1 MNFHNYLNFF
11 IKIVLQICNPEKNY
25 IIVAKK
31 RPIVIID
38 NKPEIHLE
46 NELFQNE
53 VLRPILKMQHTIT
66 LKLFDSHID
75 NLGVVWNDIKKSK
88 KIKCVENQLS
98 KNIQFKN
105 LVIGIVVGQF
115 NELEMNK
122 YLSNSREYNKR
133 ILQMTIQRIVSTIK

>member
-1 MNFHNYLNFF
+1 M
-11 IKIVLQICNPEKNY
+11 
-25 IIVAKK
+25 AKE
-31 RPIVIID
+31 RPIVNID

-53 VLRPILKMQHTIT
+53 VLRPILKMQHDIT
-66 LKLFDSHID
+66 LKLFSNHIN
-75 NLGVVWNDIKKSK
+75 NLGIVWEDLKKSK
-88 KIKCVENQLS
+88 KKQCVENQLS

-122 YLSNSREYNKR
+122 YLTNSREYNKR
-133 ILQMTIQRIVSTIK
+133 SLQMTIQRIVSTI

>member
-1 MNFHNYLNFF
+1 MYQHF
-11 IKIVLQICNPEKNY
+11 IANLHSYKSY
-25 IIVAKK
+25 IIVAKE
-31 RPIVIID
+31 RPIVNID

-46 NELFQNE
+46 KELFQNE
-53 VLRPILKMQHTIT
+53 VLRPILKMQHDIT
-66 LKLFDSHID
+66 LNLFRNHID
-75 NLGVVWNDIKKSK
+75 NLGIVWKDLKKSK
-88 KIKCVENQLS
+88 KNQCVKNQLS

-122 YLSNSREYNKR
+122 YLSFSREYNKR

>member
-1 MNFHNYLNFF
+1 M
-11 IKIVLQICNPEKNY
+11 
-25 IIVAKK
+25 AKE
-31 RPIVIID
+31 RPIVNID
-38 NKPEIHLE
+38 NKPEFHLE

-53 VLRPILKMQHTIT
+53 VLRPILKMQHDIT
-66 LKLFDSHID
+66 LKLFFNHIN
-75 NLGVVWNDIKKSK
+75 NLGIIWKDIKKSK
-88 KIKCVENQLS
+88 KNQCVENQLS

-122 YLSNSREYNKR
+122 YLLNSREYNKR

>member
-1 MNFHNYLNFF
+1 M
-11 IKIVLQICNPEKNY
+11 
-25 IIVAKK
+25 AKK
-31 RPIVIID
+31 RPIVNID
-38 NKPEIHLE
+38 NNPKIKLE

-53 VLRPILKMQHTIT
+53 VLRPILKMQHDIT
-66 LKLFDSHID
+66 LKLFSRHID
-75 NLGVVWNDIKKSK
+75 NLGIVWNDLKKSK
-88 KIKCVENQLS
+88 KNLCVENQLS

-122 YLSNSREYNKR
+122 YLLNSREYNKR

>member
-1 MNFHNYLNFF
+1 M
-11 IKIVLQICNPEKNY
+11 
-25 IIVAKK
+25 AKE
-31 RPIVIID
+31 RPIVNIE

-53 VLRPILKMQHTIT
+53 ILRPILKMQHDIT
-66 LKLFDSHID
+66 LKLFISHIG
-75 NLGVVWNDIKKSK
+75 NLGIVWNDLKRSK
-88 KIKCVENQLS
+88 KNQCVENQLS

-122 YLSNSREYNKR
+122 YLLNSREYNKR
-133 ILQMTIQRIVSTIK
+133 ILQMTVQRIVSTIK

>member
-1 MNFHNYLNFF
+1 M
-11 IKIVLQICNPEKNY
+11 
-25 IIVAKK
+25 AKK

-46 NELFQNE
+46 NELFQNV
-53 VLRPILKMQHTIT
+53 VLRPILKMQHAIT

-75 NLGVVWNDIKKSK
+75 NLGVVWKDLKKSK
-88 KIKCVENQLS
+88 KIKCVENQLC

-115 NELEMNK
+115 NEQEMNK

>member
-1 MNFHNYLNFF
+1 M
-11 IKIVLQICNPEKNY
+11 
-25 IIVAKK
+25 AKK

-53 VLRPILKMQHTIT
+53 VLRPILKMQHDIS
-66 LKLFDSHID
+66 LKLFSNHID
-75 NLGVVWNDIKKSK
+75 NLGIVWNNLKKSK
-88 KIKCVENQLS
+88 KDQCVENQLS

-122 YLSNSREYNKR
+122 YLLNSKEFNKR
-133 ILQMTIQRIVSTIK
+133 ILQMTIQRIVSTFK